1 MTDAFIA
8 FVRHEEELLLLRRS
22 KSDSDSPGLWDGVY
36 GIGDSEEDVLNR
48 VAECTGIPIE
58 DLEYVRAGPA
68 LGIDIGGRLQDIAPC
83 LVVSS
88 SKEVQPTGR
97 YTDSTWVDPGDIQN
111 HNCVFADLDMENSD
125 KLFREMYG

>member
-1 MTDAFIA
+1 MYLEFDNGGINMTDAFIA

-48 VAECTGIPIE
+48 VAECTGIPLE

-68 LGIDIGGRLQDIAPC
+68 LGIDIGGRLQDLSLIH
-83 LVVSS
+83 
-88 SKEVQPTGR
+88 
-97 YTDSTWVDPGDIQN
+97 I
-111 HNCVFADLDMENSD
+111 
-125 KLFREMYG
+125 

>member
-48 VAECTGIPIE
+48 VAECTGIPLE
-58 DLEYVRAGPA
+58 DLNKLFQFHYNHYDK
-68 LGIDIGGRLQDIAPC
+68 L
-83 LVVSS
+83 
-88 SKEVQPTGR
+88 
-97 YTDSTWVDPGDIQN
+97 IQN
-111 HNCVFADLDMENSD
+111 IPLCHL
-125 KLFREMYG
+125 LFLT